1 MLPRGIEE
9 ITHMPLTYFSHLLPL
24 HLFFCTSLTLSLNNS
39 LLPSTLSIPLFPV
52 MPLPSACPVPFPPSL
67 PPSLLLCV
75 FSLMSRPTAGCHG
88 VDGGK
93 KMVVGGEGGVGG
105 GGCPDMGVWC
115 VCMSARERRGGKT
128 DKRSRSD
135 RHHESVSR
143 VNCSFPGCKHT
154 RQSAHRCSQ

>member
-52 MPLPSACPVPFPPSL
+52 MPLPSACPFPFSPSL

-93 KMVVGGEGGVGG
+93 KMGG
-105 GGCPDMGVWC
+105 GRKWEEEGVLTGVC